1 MDNTYDAE
9 KRSDWW
15 TYQFHEQRHAADAIA
30 RSRAIVLDKPA
41 LPTPEDEPAVKDNGE
56 R

>member
-1 MDNTYDAE
+1 MADTYDQE
-9 KRSDWW
+9 KYIDMW

-41 LPTPEDEPAVKDNGE
+41 LPTPEDKPAVKDNGE